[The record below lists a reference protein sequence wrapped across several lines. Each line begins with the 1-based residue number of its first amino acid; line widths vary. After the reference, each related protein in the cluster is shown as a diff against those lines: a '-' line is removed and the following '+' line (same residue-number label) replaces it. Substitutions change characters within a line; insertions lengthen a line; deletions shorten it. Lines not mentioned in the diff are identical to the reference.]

1 MIIKKSSEVIIGR
14 LSIEKPPFLQFR
26 LLRSN
31 TYIIANLYLQPV
43 MAKIRSKKNSTK
55 KEIIIEKASKL
66 FREKGFGAA
75 SMRDLAEHVG
85 VEAASLYNHIQS
97 KSEILQAIC
106 FKVANEF
113 ISHLEAVEYSN
124 EPTIKKLET
133 IVRFHIRMMLDKY
146 EFVYISDHEWRHLPE
161 PYLSNFLSQ
170 RRAYRKRL
178 SDIIEQGVIKKE
190 IKNIE
195 AYTAVLTILSA
206 ISGIDS
212 WQRSRK
218 NTSAEVLEEN
228 MVRYLIEGLKP
239 L

>member
-1 MIIKKSSEVIIGR
+1 
-14 LSIEKPPFLQFR
+14 
-26 LLRSN
+26 
-31 TYIIANLYLQPV
+31 
-43 MAKIRSKKNSTK
+43 MAKIRSRKNSSK
-55 KEIIIEKASKL
+55 KEVIIEKASKL

-113 ISHLEAVEYSN
+113 ISRLEEVEGSH
-124 EPTIKKLET
+124 EPALKKLES
-133 IVRFHIRMMLDKY
+133 IIRFHIRMMLDKY
-146 EFVYISDHEWRHLPE
+146 EYVYISDHEWRHLPE

-170 RRAYRKRL
+170 RRSYRKRL
-178 SDIIEQGVIKKE
+178 SDIIELGIEEKE
-190 IKNIE
+190 IKNIDP
-195 AYTAVLTILSA
+195 YVAVLTILSA

-218 NTSAEVLEEN
+218 STPAEILEEN
-228 MVRYLIEGLKP
+228 MVRYLIEGLNP
-239 L
+239 IS